1 MKYDSYLHL
10 LTCWEQKKDEQTA
23 AERQI
28 KKVGSISHKTFQVW
42 DVNVYVTRN
51 SVKEVKAKDSGKVSN
66 YLSCASGLLVMLI
79 WKARKCCKLVLSI
92 QDFDKNCLVP

>member
-28 KKVGSISHKTFQVW
+28 KKVGSISHKTF
-42 DVNVYVTRN
+42 
-51 SVKEVKAKDSGKVSN
+51 
-66 YLSCASGLLVMLI
+66 
-79 WKARKCCKLVLSI
+79 
-92 QDFDKNCLVP
+92 